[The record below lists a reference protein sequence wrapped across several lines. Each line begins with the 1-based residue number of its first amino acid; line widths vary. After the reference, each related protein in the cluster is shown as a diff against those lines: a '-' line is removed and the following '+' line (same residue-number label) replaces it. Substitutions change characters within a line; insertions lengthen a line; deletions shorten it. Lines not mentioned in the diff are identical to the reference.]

1 MSWKTVASFVPV
13 SLPRQCGKH
22 KPSLLWYRYSGN
34 EMLHSRCCFGPT
46 AHCMQVNCKHPHFIT
61 LQPSQTLAKIPWV
74 MDRGR
79 CQRTVFQMIH
89 SRDWNDQEAWG
100 LGELSLFHGQGVQHW
115 SLGSGRLSRVH
126 KHRESF
132 QFEVLYKESLV
143 QTKRQVKLRKAS
155 QPWLPDCVCHR
166 LLSASL
172 PQSKEPPGPNPGIQD
187 RLYPPYAKLGQ
198 HTAKSSG
205 ALLPRVGWNIA
216 DQKSLFQLKWCQDVD
231 RNPSVS
237 GVLLISCA
245 FKAFKSI
252 DNRDSLYP
260 ANHLS

>member
-13 SLPRQCGKH
+13 SLPRQCGKR

-100 LGELSLFHGQGVQHW
+100 LRELSLFHGQGVQHW

-187 RLYPPYAKLGQ
+187 RLNFLCKAGTTHGQ
-198 HTAKSSG
+198 KFWSIASKSWLEYCG
-205 ALLPRVGWNIA
+205 PKI
-216 DQKSLFQLKWCQDVD
+216 
-231 RNPSVS
+231 SVS
-237 GVLLISCA
+237 TQMMPGCGP
-245 FKAFKSI
+245 KSI
-252 DNRDSLYP
+252 CFQCSSNLMCFQSFQINR
-260 ANHLS
+260 